1 MSAEEIQG
9 TGGCPARSA
18 AGRCQSAADPV
29 ISVMAAIPVV
39 VARPTIP
46 SVSSASAS
54 EYTTRST
61 PKGAHVNVLLAPARD
76 LMLMRTSYVEMLEQ
90 QQAQL
95 VSGLQELYRRIVAG
109 ERWIGPL
116 LEDGGAGD
124 GLPRTHDILHQLG
137 ALRLDTLAGD
147 EASSAPFE
155 EDFFV
160 LQRRLYESGAP
171 PMLRHRS
178 LSLESEADRPSPRGA
193 AAPAA
198 AASLRTTADSPD
210 GHNSFPL
217 TPPSKMG
224 LPAPLEIPTTHATAL
239 RDTTSAS
246 SSSSTLRGHWPYVI
260 PVMDFLDQYSPTS
273 ALEHV
278 APHGQGSCAGGG
290 PCLGQ
295 EWQDEAEFKALFGDV
310 VG

>member
-1 MSAEEIQG
+1 MADSCSAERPSEESQARKRVCKACDRCRLKKSKCD
-9 TGGCPARSA
+9 GGNPC
-18 AGRCQSAADPV
+18 GRCKTDD
-29 ISVMAAIPVV
+29 
-39 VARPTIP
+39 TICFFGERKRIHDK
-46 SVSSASAS
+46 V
-54 EYTTRST
+54 Y
-61 PKGAHVNVLLAPARD
+61 PKG
-76 LMLMRTSYVEMLEQ
+76 YVEMLEQ

-198 AASLRTTADSPD
+198 AASLRTTAESPD

-217 TPPSKMG
+217 TPPSKTG